1 MNHINPQHDNTTST
15 NTNAPTW
22 RILRERR
29 QDPFHFMISRPQP
42 VNTALPL
49 PPPPPPMSTLPIS
62 PESSSLDDSRKNRR
76 VIASKRA
83 AQNRAAQKA
92 FRQRRDQY
100 IKELEE
106 QAKEAKESK
115 QELNELRQENTKL
128 KERVTAL
135 EHHIILL
142 TGKPVDEKAL
152 QNIHIPM
159 TSTVS
164 PQPSSQTSII
174 EQQQQQQQQQN
185 AEPNVTPPPPPT
197 TTTTVVTA
205 LGVGEETSEEEGK
218 GIELSAEQDTTKK
231 ADPAGLA
238 PATMAHF
245 WQDQQVDFDFA
256 FDPFMENEFGMIN
269 EFLPNANNEQ
279 VLDDL
284 FAMLQTRQRPQIPS
298 SLEEMEKC
306 S

>member
-1 MNHINPQHDNTTST
+1 
-15 NTNAPTW
+15 
-22 RILRERR
+22 
-29 QDPFHFMISRPQP
+29 MISRPQP

-49 PPPPPPMSTLPIS
+49 PPPPPPIK
-62 PESSSLDDSRKNRR
+62 KNRR

-135 EHHIILL
+135 EHHIVLL
-142 TGKPVDEKAL
+142 
-152 QNIHIPM
+152 
-159 TSTVS
+159 
-164 PQPSSQTSII
+164 
-174 EQQQQQQQQQN
+174 
-185 AEPNVTPPPPPT
+185 
-197 TTTTVVTA
+197 TVVTA
-205 LGVGEETSEEEGK
+205 LGISEGTSEEEGK
-218 GIELSAEQDTTKK
+218 GIELSTEHDTTKK
-231 ADPAGLA
+231 ADPAGLV

>member
-1 MNHINPQHDNTTST
+1 MSVMKQNKRSLYNEHI
-15 NTNAPTW
+15 
-22 RILRERR
+22 ERR

-49 PPPPPPMSTLPIS
+49 PPPPPPMSALPIS

-115 QELNELRQENTKL
+115 QELNELRQENAKL

-135 EHHIILL
+135 EHHIVLL

-152 QNIHIPM
+152 QSTYIPA
-159 TSTVS
+159 TSTAS
-164 PQPSSQTSII
+164 PLPSSQTSIT
-174 EQQQQQQQQQN
+174 EQQQQN
-185 AEPNVTPPPPPT
+185 AEPDVTPPPPT
-197 TTTTVVTA
+197 TTTTATVVTA
-205 LGVGEETSEEEGK
+205 LGIGEETSEGEGK
-218 GIELSAEQDTTKK
+218 GIELSTEHDTTKK
-231 ADPAGLA
+231 ADPAGLV

>member
-115 QELNELRQENTKL
+115 QELNELRQENAKL

-152 QNIHIPM
+152 QNIHIPV
-159 TSTVS
+159 TSIAS
-164 PQPSSQTSII
+164 PQPSSQTSIT

-185 AEPNVTPPPPPT
+185 AEPDVTPPLPPPT
-197 TTTTVVTA
+197 TATTVV
-205 LGVGEETSEEEGK
+205 K
-218 GIELSAEQDTTKK
+218 
-231 ADPAGLA
+231 
-238 PATMAHF
+238 
-245 WQDQQVDFDFA
+245 
-256 FDPFMENEFGMIN
+256 
-269 EFLPNANNEQ
+269 EQ
-279 VLDDL
+279 VKKKGERLSSRL
-284 FAMLQTRQRPQIPS
+284 NMIPQKKPTLLVWYQRLWRTFGRINRLILTLRLIPLWKMN
-298 SLEEMEKC
+298 LE
-306 S
+306 

>member
-1 MNHINPQHDNTTST
+1 MNHINPQHDNTTNT

-42 VNTALPL
+42 
-49 PPPPPPMSTLPIS
+49 
-62 PESSSLDDSRKNRR
+62 SSSMDDSRKNRR

-152 QNIHIPM
+152 QNIHIPV

-164 PQPSSQTSII
+164 PQPSSQTSIT
-174 EQQQQQQQQQN
+174 EQQQQQQN

-245 WQDQQVDFDFA
+245 WQDQQ
-256 FDPFMENEFGMIN
+256 
-269 EFLPNANNEQ
+269 
-279 VLDDL
+279 
-284 FAMLQTRQRPQIPS
+284 
-298 SLEEMEKC
+298 
-306 S
+306 